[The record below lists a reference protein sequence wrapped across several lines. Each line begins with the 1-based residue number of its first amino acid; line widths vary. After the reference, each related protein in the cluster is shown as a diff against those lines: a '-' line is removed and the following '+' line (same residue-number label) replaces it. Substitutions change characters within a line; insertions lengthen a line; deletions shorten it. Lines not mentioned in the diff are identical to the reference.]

1 MGIKEVIREQF
12 AGLSPALS
20 DVAKFVLDRPNDVVT
35 VSMRTVAQRSATKP
49 PTLVRF
55 AQHFGFTGWPELKA
69 ALASDMGLGPEQYGE
84 RAKTL
89 VGRVKDQTLVS
100 EMFNLHRLNLES
112 TERQNEGSLQRVCSV
127 LEKAQAVHV
136 AGFRACFPVAFSLT
150 YVYRLFRNAIHLID
164 GQGGS
169 LEMQLR
175 AIAKADALVVISF
188 TPYSREAVASAQAA
202 KKAGCAIIAITDST
216 ASPIS
221 LLADETIL
229 FAIHSPSFFPSV
241 TSAMAVTEGLVE
253 MLASRA
259 GKTVVK
265 RIDQSEI
272 DLFESGAYVQAPKL
286 RLKS

>member
-1 MGIKEVIREQF
+1 MNIREVIRERF
-12 AGLSPALS
+12 AGLSPALR

-35 VSMRTVAQRSATKP
+35 VSMRTVAQRSSTKP

-55 AQHFGFTGWPELKA
+55 AQHFGFKGWPELKA
-69 ALASDMGLGPEQYGE
+69 ALASDMGLGPEAYGE

-100 EMFNLHRLNLES
+100 EMFKVHRLNLES
-112 TERQNEGSLQRVCSV
+112 TERQNEGSLQRVCTV

-150 YVYRLFRNAIHLID
+150 YVYRLFRNSVHLID
-164 GQGGS
+164 GQGGT

-175 AIAKADALVVISF
+175 AMDKADALVVVSF
-188 TPYSREAVASAQAA
+188 APYSREAVAGAQAA
-202 KKAGCAIIAITDST
+202 KKSGCAIVAITDSI

-259 GKTVVK
+259 GKTGVK
-265 RIDQSEI
+265 RIDQSAV
-272 DLFESGAYVQAPKL
+272 DLFESGAYLQAPKL
-286 RLKS
+286 LLKS

>member
-1 MGIKEVIREQF
+1 MGIREVIRQNF
-12 AGLSPALS
+12 AGLSPALQ
-20 DVAKFVLDRPNDVVT
+20 DIAKFVLDRPNDVVT

-55 AQHFGFTGWPELKA
+55 AQHFGFKGWPELKA
-69 ALASDMGLGPEQYGE
+69 ALALDMGLGPEQYGE

-89 VGRVKDQTLVS
+89 VGRVKDDTLVS
-100 EMFNLHRLNLES
+100 EMFKVQRLNLEA
-112 TERQNEGSLQRVCSV
+112 TERLNEGTLQRVCAI
-127 LEKAQAVHV
+127 LEKAQAVHS
-136 AGFRACFPVAFSLT
+136 AGFRACFPVAFSFT
-150 YVYRLFRNAIHLID
+150 YVYRLFRNAVHLVD

-175 AIAKADALVVISF
+175 ALGKSDALVVISF
-188 TPYSREAVASAQAA
+188 TPYSKEALQAAQAA
-202 KKAGCAIIAITDST
+202 KAAGCAIIAMTDSA

-241 TSAMAVTEGLVE
+241 TAALAVTEALLE

-259 GKTVVK
+259 GKAGVR
-265 RIDQSEI
+265 RIDQSET
-272 DLFESGAYVQAPKL
+272 DLFASGAYLQAPKL
-286 RLKS
+286 RSPV

>member
-1 MGIKEVIREQF
+1 MGIKDVIREQF
-12 AGLSPALS
+12 ADLTPALR

-35 VSMRTVAQRSATKP
+35 VSMRTVAQRSDTKP

-55 AQHFGFTGWPELKA
+55 AQHFGFKGWPELKA

-89 VGRVKDQTLVS
+89 VGRAKDQTLVS
-100 EMFNLHRLNLES
+100 EMFKVHRMNLEF
-112 TERQNEGSLQRVCSV
+112 TERQNEGSLQRVCGV

-136 AGFRACFPVAFSLT
+136 SGFRACFPVAFSLT
-150 YVYRLFRNAIHLID
+150 YVYRLFRNSVYLID

-175 AIAKADALVVISF
+175 AIGKTDAVVVISF
-188 TPYSREAVASAQAA
+188 APYSREAVTAAQAA
-202 KKAGCAIIAITDST
+202 KKAGCDLIAITDSE

-259 GKTVVK
+259 GKAVVR
-265 RIDQSEI
+265 RIDLSET
-272 DLFESGAYVQAPKL
+272 DLFESGAYVQAPRL
-286 RLKS
+286 RPRS

>member
-150 YVYRLFRNAIHLID
+150 YVYRLFRNAIHLVD